1 MNDDIAPIEK
11 IVKLAKKYNALTFH
25 KISEYYNEYYI
36 EFKIFSKLLNF
47 LSFSDRRLLPQK
59 CEGVKHQF

>member
-1 MNDDIAPIEK
+1 MFIITSYSLVLRQDSLK
-11 IVKLAKKYNALTFH
+11 IVVSMGNRVEPCYN
-25 KISEYYNEYYI
+25 KNIDISY
-36 EFKIFSKLLNF
+36 

>member
-1 MNDDIAPIEK
+1 M
-11 IVKLAKKYNALTFH
+11 T
-25 KISEYYNEYYI
+25 ISVSDVLQLFAQEI
-36 EFKIFSKLLNF
+36 QNF